1 MTVAVRFAPSPTGLL
16 HIGNIRT
23 ALVNWLFAR
32 RAGGTFLLRLD
43 DTDVERSDAA
53 FAAAIE
59 RDLEWL
65 GLHWDRFAR
74 QSDRMARYAE
84 AAETLKAAGRLYPA
98 YETEDELALKRKL
111 ARARHLPP
119 VYDRAALRLTDADRA
134 RLEAED
140 RRPHWRFRL
149 DHQPT
154 EWHDRI
160 RGSVSIDA
168 ATLSDPVLLRAD
180 GVPLYTL
187 SSVVD
192 DIDFGITDVIRGEDH
207 VTNTVTQIQIFEA
220 LGAQPPAF
228 AHLALLVGKGGEGL
242 SKREGALSV
251 ESLRDS
257 GIEPMAVN
265 SLLARLGTAHAVEPH
280 LTLDEL
286 AAGFDLSDFGRAP
299 AHFDPDELKALNAKL
314 LHHMPFASV
323 AGRLP
328 DGASETFW
336 LAVRGNVASV
346 AEAAGWWRVVQG
358 PVQPV
363 IEDAELT
370 TGAADLL
377 PADAFD
383 PDTWGAWTR
392 AVAAAT
398 GRKGRAL
405 FHPLRLALTGREH
418 GPEMR
423 NLLPLIGPERAR
435 ARLLGHTA

>member
-1 MTVAVRFAPSPTGLL
+1 MTVSVRFAPSPTGLL
-16 HIGNIRT
+16 HIGNVRT

-43 DTDVERSDAA
+43 DTDVERSETR
-53 FAAAIE
+53 FAKAIE
-59 RDLEWL
+59 HDLKWL
-65 GLHWDRFAR
+65 GLRWDRFAR

-84 AAETLKAAGRLYPA
+84 AAERLKTTGRLYPA
-98 YETEDELALKRKL
+98 YETEDELALNRKL
-111 ARARHLPP
+111 ARARHAPP
-119 VYDRAALRLTDADRA
+119 VYDRAALKLTEADRA
-134 RLEAED
+134 KLEAEG

-149 DHQPT
+149 DHRPT
-154 EWHDRI
+154 EWQDRI
-160 RGSVSIDA
+160 RGPVAIDA

-192 DIDFGITDVIRGEDH
+192 DVDFAITDVIRGEDH

-220 LGAQPPAF
+220 LGVAPPAF

-251 ESLRDS
+251 ESLRDA

-286 AAGFDLSDFGRAP
+286 AAGFDLADFGRAP

-314 LHHMPFASV
+314 LHHMPFESV

-328 DGASETFW
+328 DGASEAFW
-336 LAVRGNVASV
+336 LAVRGNIASV

-370 TGAADLL
+370 AAAAERL
-377 PADAFD
+377 PAGAFD
-383 PDTWGAWTR
+383 PETWGAWTR
-392 AVAAAT
+392 AIAAAT

-423 NLLPLIGPERAR
+423 NLLPLIGPDRAR
-435 ARLLGHTA
+435 ARLLGKTA

>member
-435 ARLLGHTA
+435 ARLLGKTA